1 MLKICKNEAYKQND
15 QQSRYKFLFL
25 YCFYIFQITA
35 LVQQHPGDLEAVEK
49 EAAEEGHSQVAA
61 SSSVRKPKSKSE
73 EEADFQEALLKSL
86 EESRGTIAGM
96 MKQAPAEDGDYLT
109 QWGKTVVASMRQMSK
124 KRQRAFRREV
134 TNLMNRYS
142 PATSEEDAFS
152 PPRKTVETSAPCTL

>member
-1 MLKICKNEAYKQND
+1 M
-15 QQSRYKFLFL
+15 

-109 QWGKTVVASMRQMSK
+109 LWGKTVVASMRQMSK
-124 KRQRAFRREV
+124 NAWYRTV
-134 TNLMNRYS
+134 HWNRTDINNVAENS
-142 PATSEEDAFS
+142 CKPWAIVSKS
-152 PPRKTVETSAPCTL
+152 